1 MTSAGPI
8 KVSPKNFIRA
18 ESDLYFGNF
27 VTDGGFGQY
36 RHHRDFA
43 ALDNQLVVRL
53 NRDTLYSAAVFDL
66 DAGPVTVT
74 LPDAGERFMSW
85 QVITEDHY
93 VPQVIYTAGAHTFT
107 RDEIGTRYVALPVR
121 ILVDPIDP
129 ADVTAAHTL
138 QDAIGVQQDSVGTF
152 EVPPWDPVTQKQ
164 VRDALISLS
173 ATLPDTMGMFGSRT
187 DTDPV
192 LRLTFV
198 NPHPKPIACEA
209 QMVTQVAA
217 RPEARVAD
225 TPYPPT
231 LFRIQS

>member
-53 NRDTLYSAAVFDL
+53 NLDALYSPAVFDL

-173 ATLPDTMGMFGSRT
+173 ATLPDTMGM
-187 DTDPV
+187 
-192 LRLTFV
+192 
-198 NPHPKPIACEA
+198 
-209 QMVTQVAA
+209 
-217 RPEARVAD
+217 
-225 TPYPPT
+225 
-231 LFRIQS
+231 